1 MSNAMTHPL
10 KTYSTLLLLAACLW
24 AGQAAWGQ
32 GNGTQAPSPP
42 LPGQPPST
50 NQPSPAKPAT
60 NGWGLSINKFLSD
73 DEMDMLF
80 DYLRDAFIATVRND
94 PEEAS
99 MPPELAFKLAIL
111 RQRLIREGDAAVQQ
125 LMQALQ
131 KEVDRA
137 LLEYQLKQPP
147 QPPQPPVQEG
157 PGRS

>member
-10 KTYSTLLLLAACLW
+10 KTLSALLLSTTLW

-32 GNGTQAPSPP
+32 TNGPQAPSPP
-42 LPGQPPST
+42 LPGQPST
-50 NQPSPAKPAT
+50 GQQAPAKPAT
-60 NGWGLSINKFLSD
+60 EGWGLSISKFLTE

-80 DYLRDAFIATVRND
+80 DYLRDAFIATVLND

-125 LMQALQ
+125 LTQALQ

-147 QPPQPPVQEG
+147 QPPVQEG
-157 PGRS
+157 PGRP